1 MFGAVWI
8 EDNDGVM
15 TSSCLVQPPT
25 CINRGDVK
33 YFTSEALQTLGGTD
47 QLHFDF
53 DFRLL
58 VLEFFSGICRD

>member
-25 CINRGDVK
+25 CINRGHVK
-33 YFTSEALQTLGGTD
+33 YFTSESFQTLGGTD

-53 DFRLL
+53 DFLD
-58 VLEFFSGICRD
+58 F